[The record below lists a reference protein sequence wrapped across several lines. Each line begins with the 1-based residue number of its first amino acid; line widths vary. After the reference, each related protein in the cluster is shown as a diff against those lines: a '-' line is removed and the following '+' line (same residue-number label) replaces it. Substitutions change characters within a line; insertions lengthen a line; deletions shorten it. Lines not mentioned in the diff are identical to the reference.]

1 MLNRPELRGIALSP
15 GLDRRKLS
23 LNGFVAYGR
32 VEVLRAFFQAA
43 QEVVGRRLA
52 VARLT
57 MKTTHESITGDSRGR
72 SPVTRRQAMNLF
84 ASTAAAAAL
93 PAAAIASD
101 AASED
106 PDPIFA
112 AIDAHKAAQAAEDK
126 ITSVTC
132 KMVHIPDDLELQV
145 AAAHD
150 VEADAFHD
158 LFQTA
163 PTTAPGRDAWLA
175 YLAEYTDKL
184 GAEFYMDGA
193 MFTAFLETIQ
203 ESVAA

>member
-1 MLNRPELRGIALSP
+1 MA
-15 GLDRRKLS
+15 
-23 LNGFVAYGR
+23 
-32 VEVLRAFFQAA
+32 
-43 QEVVGRRLA
+43 A
-52 VARLT
+52 VA
-57 MKTTHESITGDSRGR
+57 
-72 SPVTRRQAMNLF
+72 
-84 ASTAAAAAL
+84 AL
-93 PAAAIASD
+93 EA
-101 AASED
+101 
-106 PDPIFA
+106 DPIFA

-132 KMVHIPDDLELQV
+132 KMVHRPDDLELKV

-184 GAEFYMDGA
+184 GAGFYMDGD
-193 MFTAFLETIQ
+193 MFAAFLETVQ